1 MCESKGACSAFRA
14 AEKRYQVRQDVV
26 TRQANGRRRRMGFA
40 ERPVDLTDVL
50 DPQSGAQHPGVTEL
64 SGVPFPPSLA
74 ARCCAFSFASHPG
87 LLLIR
92 SALDPSF
99 QRQLVMDALQLFCEP
114 PNHTNHVAAYPNGLS
129 GVWAAAQQGL
139 RLQLDPPGAPE
150 QEPQQGRKAQA
161 AASDG
166 MWGREGSGPEA
177 ESLLRRLR
185 WATLGPQYD
194 WTRRRYL
201 QGEDGVAHM
210 PLPPLLR
217 QLAVSLA
224 DLAADLLTQHS
235 DCRGRPE
242 QAAST
247 AFRPNAALINYYRP
261 GDTLNGHRDDA
272 ECCLDKPLVSLSL
285 GCDAIFLLGGTTRD
299 VAPTA
304 LLLHSGDA
312 LVLCGPARRCY
323 HGVPRVLTDRPL
335 PPAMRCCDSRGV
347 GGDDGADGSSGEA
360 GRRVGANHPFLPFER
375 HMRCCRI
382 NISIRDTL

>member
-1 MCESKGACSAFRA
+1 
-14 AEKRYQVRQDVV
+14 
-26 TRQANGRRRRMGFA
+26 MGFA

-50 DPQSGAQHPGVTEL
+50 DPQPGAQHPGVTEL

-74 ARCCAFSFASHPG
+74 ARCCAFSFASHPGALHRNCAAECPPQAVHPLSLVHCLAG

-139 RLQLDPPGAPE
+139 RLQLDPPEAPE
-150 QEPQQGRKAQA
+150 QEPQQGRKAET
-161 AASDG
+161 AASVG

-194 WTRRRYL
+194 WTLRRYL

-242 QAAST
+242 QVAST

-261 GDTLNGHRDDA
+261 GAASCALGVVVRQAACLSATGMQRIHHYAWLCTSPMSAMSATAPCSPCTLCH
-272 ECCLDKPLVSLSL
+272 
-285 GCDAIFLLGGTTRD
+285 
-299 VAPTA
+299 
-304 LLLHSGDA
+304 H
-312 LVLCGPARRCY
+312 
-323 HGVPRVLTDRPL
+323 L
-335 PPAMRCCDSRGV
+335 PPSSTHSTAAASR
-347 GGDDGADGSSGEA
+347 
-360 GRRVGANHPFLPFER
+360 
-375 HMRCCRI
+375 
-382 NISIRDTL
+382 